1 MIHYHLVTIQSAC
14 LIPRYS
20 SNFKTRFK
28 SLKKLHL
35 LTYSE
40 HNTKGKEGIERI
52 SKKEWTCNYLSEKKK
67 KKKKKKKNKKEVHLE
82 NIYML
87 PSKIY
92 PSSNQSA

>member
-67 KKKKKKKNKKEVHLE
+67 KKKEVHLE